1 MLKENLDYTLVRP
14 NEMRQRFTE
23 YVMRNQSKALL
34 EVNQSMAQSE
44 AFNFQNESIARD
56 RFKETREK
64 ARAKAAQNTSFQS
77 NLSKKAIKDRKSKE
91 EIRESNYSS

>member
-34 EVNQSMAQSE
+34 EQNQSMVQSE
-44 AFNFQNESIARD
+44 GFNFQNESMAKD

-64 ARAKAAQNTSFQS
+64 ARAKQQRLDNSFA
-77 NLSKKAIKDRKSKE
+77 KK
-91 EIRESNYSS
+91 

>member
-56 RFKETREK
+56 
-64 ARAKAAQNTSFQS
+64 Q
-77 NLSKKAIKDRKSKE
+77 
-91 EIRESNYSS
+91 RES